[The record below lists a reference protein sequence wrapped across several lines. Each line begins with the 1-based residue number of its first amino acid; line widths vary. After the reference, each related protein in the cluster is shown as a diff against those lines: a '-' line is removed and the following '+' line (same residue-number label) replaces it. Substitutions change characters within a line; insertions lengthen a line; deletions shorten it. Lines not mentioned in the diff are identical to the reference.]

1 MRAAAG
7 VLYWFSIGLLALN
20 ALYVSVG
27 ENRLWLGLLIPVA
40 PALFGAW
47 WPGLGY
53 SGMALV
59 AFGVYP
65 APLVTR
71 AVLLQVFSSDWS
83 CSTVGFDGIS
93 NPNGGMAIGMSAG
106 CTTVSID
113 LLLFGL
119 ALRATTILGAA
130 LIRRQPRRADARA
143 VPTETR

>member
-1 MRAAAG
+1 MRAVVG
-7 VLYWFSIGLLALN
+7 VLFWFSIGLLALT

-27 ENRLWLGLLIPVA
+27 ENRLWLGLLVPVA
-40 PALFGAW
+40 LALFGAW

-65 APLVTR
+65 ALLITR

-106 CTTVSID
+106 CTTISID
-113 LLLFGL
+113 LILFGL
-119 ALRATTILGAA
+119 LLWATALLGAA
-130 LIRRQPRRADARA
+130 LIRSQPRRAHARA
-143 VPTETR
+143 VPAETR